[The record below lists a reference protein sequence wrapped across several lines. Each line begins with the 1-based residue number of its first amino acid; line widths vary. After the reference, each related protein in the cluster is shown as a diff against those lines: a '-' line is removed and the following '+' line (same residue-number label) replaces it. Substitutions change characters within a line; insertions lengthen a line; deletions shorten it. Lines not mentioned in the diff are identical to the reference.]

1 MKTREEIKT
10 EIKQINSSLG
20 ELKNQLYKLDQVDAK
35 ELLQTYQYLVG
46 ECFIDNDS
54 ENNYYKIISIPQL
67 FGAGVLC
74 ETILCKNNYI
84 SVSQHIHYPA
94 NSDEEN
100 GKITKEDFDSILNHI
115 YESILN
121 KMK

>member
-74 ETILCKNNYI
+74 ETILCKKIITYLFHSIYI
-84 SVSQHIHYPA
+84 IQP
-94 NSDEEN
+94 
-100 GKITKEDFDSILNHI
+100 ILMK
-115 YESILN
+115 
-121 KMK
+121 KMVK